1 MAVVCL
7 ALFVDMVVY
16 GIVIPTLPALI
27 KDRLPHL
34 KPSQI
39 GLLFASYSLGLLI
52 ITPVVGVMSDR
63 FKNRKIPMIVG
74 MAGLAISTLSFAYG
88 NTLVELLVARMCQG
102 VSGGV
107 SWTIGLSMIADSFPQ
122 EVLGSVMSKVLSAN
136 TLGFF
141 SK

>member
-1 MAVVCL
+1 
-7 ALFVDMVVY
+7 
-16 GIVIPTLPALI
+16 
-27 KDRLPHL
+27 
-34 KPSQI
+34 
-39 GLLFASYSLGLLI
+39 
-52 ITPVVGVMSDR
+52 MSDR